1 MKSNWKEETLN
12 LFADIK
18 GGKRLPKGENLTNNK
33 NNHPYIRIKDI
44 GEGKILEINN
54 NYQFVD
60 NEVYEKISRY
70 IVNTD
75 DIIISIVGTIG
86 LVKIIGKTL
95 DKANLT
101 ENCVKLTNLKN
112 IDKDYLYYYLIS
124 QCGQN
129 EIKKGIVGA
138 VQSKLPI
145 KNICNI
151 VIKYPVDLKEQ
162 QKIASILSALDNKIE
177 VNQKIN
183 ENLEQQAQAIFKS
196 WFVDFEPF
204 GGVMPNDWEIS
215 CLKDCCSLISRG
227 ITPKYNDESEEI
239 VINQKCIRNHQI
251 DITQARTH
259 TPKKFNEK
267 WLKHL
272 DILIN
277 STGQGTLGRIAQVY
291 FEPEKMTVDSHV
303 TIIRPKNIHTAYYI
317 GCLLLNSENDFV
329 AMAHGSTG
337 QTELPRELVQ
347 SYKFILPNDDI
358 IKSFNDI
365 VKPMFKQIIIN
376 QNENSTLCKIRDAL
390 IPKLMNGEIDVSD
403 INI

>member
-1 MKSNWKEETLN
+1 MKSSKNWGQLVMKSKLSSLCSYRKGKIAVSELDSTNYISTENML
-12 LFADIK
+12 ADK
-18 GGKRLPKGENLTNNK
+18 GGITKSSGLPASDFTQAYYKNDVLVSNIRPYFKKIWFANMNGGCSNDVLVFTTNNECE
-33 NNHPYIRIKDI
+33 PS
-44 GEGKILEINN
+44 
-54 NYQFVD
+54 F
-60 NEVYEKISRY
+60 
-70 IVNTD
+70 
-75 DIIISIVGTIG
+75 
-86 LVKIIGKTL
+86 
-95 DKANLT
+95 
-101 ENCVKLTNLKN
+101 
-112 IDKDYLYYYLIS
+112 LYYVLSNDDFFNYATVTAK
-124 QCGQN
+124 GTKMPRGD
-129 EIKKGIVGA
+129 KKAIMEYEV
-138 VQSKLPI
+138 PI
-145 KNICNI
+145 YDIDTQK
-151 VIKYPVDLKEQ
+151 
-162 QKIASILSALDNKIE
+162 KIASILSVLDDKIE

-227 ITPKYNDESEEI
+227 ITPKYSDESEEI

-259 TPKKFNEK
+259 IPKKINEK

-291 FEPEKMTVDSHV
+291 FEPQKMTVDSHV

-365 VKPMFKQIIIN
+365 VEPMFKQIIIN
-376 QNENSTLCKIRDAL
+376 QNENSRLCKIRDTL
-390 IPKLMNGEIDVSD
+390 LPKLMNGEIF
-403 INI
+403 

>member
-1 MKSNWKEETLN
+1 MKSKLSSLCSYRKGKIAVSELDSTNYISTENML
-12 LFADIK
+12 ADK
-18 GGKRLPKGENLTNNK
+18 GGITKSSGLPASDFTQAYYKNDVLVSNIRPYFKKIWFANMNGGCSNDVLVFTANNECE
-33 NNHPYIRIKDI
+33 PS
-44 GEGKILEINN
+44 
-54 NYQFVD
+54 F
-60 NEVYEKISRY
+60 
-70 IVNTD
+70 
-75 DIIISIVGTIG
+75 
-86 LVKIIGKTL
+86 
-95 DKANLT
+95 
-101 ENCVKLTNLKN
+101 
-112 IDKDYLYYYLIS
+112 LYYVLSNDDFFNYATVTAKGTKMS
-124 QCGQN
+124 RGD
-129 EIKKGIVGA
+129 KKAIMEYEV
-138 VQSKLPI
+138 PI
-145 KNICNI
+145 YDIDTQK
-151 VIKYPVDLKEQ
+151 
-162 QKIASILSALDNKIE
+162 KIASILSALDDKIE
-177 VNQKIN
+177 VNKKIN

-259 TPKKFNEK
+259 TPKKINEK

-291 FEPEKMTVDSHV
+291 FEPQKMTVDSHV

-365 VKPMFKQIIIN
+365 VEPMFKQIIIN
-376 QNENSTLCKIRDAL
+376 QNENSRLCKIRDTL
-390 IPKLMNGEIDVSD
+390 LPKLMNGEIDVNTK
-403 INI
+403 I

>member
-1 MKSNWKEETLN
+1 MKSKLSSLCSYRKGKIAVSELDSTNYISTENML
-12 LFADIK
+12 ADK
-18 GGKRLPKGENLTNNK
+18 GGITKSSGLPASDFTQVYYKNDVLVSNIRPYFKKIWFANMNGGCSNDVLVFTANNECE
-33 NNHPYIRIKDI
+33 PS
-44 GEGKILEINN
+44 
-54 NYQFVD
+54 F
-60 NEVYEKISRY
+60 
-70 IVNTD
+70 
-75 DIIISIVGTIG
+75 
-86 LVKIIGKTL
+86 
-95 DKANLT
+95 
-101 ENCVKLTNLKN
+101 
-112 IDKDYLYYYLIS
+112 LYYVLSNDDFFNYATVTAK
-124 QCGQN
+124 GTKMPRGD
-129 EIKKGIVGA
+129 KKAIMEYEV
-138 VQSKLPI
+138 PI
-145 KNICNI
+145 YDIDTQK
-151 VIKYPVDLKEQ
+151 
-162 QKIASILSALDNKIE
+162 KIASILSALDEKIE

-227 ITPKYNDESEEI
+227 ITPKYSDESEEI

-259 TPKKFNEK
+259 IPKKINEK

-365 VKPMFKQIIIN
+365 VEPMFKQIIIN
-376 QNENSTLCKIRDAL
+376 QNENSRLCKIRDTL
-390 IPKLMNGEIDVSD
+390 LPKLMNGEIDVNTK
-403 INI
+403 I

>member
-1 MKSNWKEETLN
+1 MKSKLSSLCSYRKGKIAVSELDSTNYISTENML
-12 LFADIK
+12 ADK
-18 GGKRLPKGENLTNNK
+18 GGITKSSGLPASDFTQAYYKNDVLVSNIRPYFKKIWFANMNGGCSNDVLVFTANNECE
-33 NNHPYIRIKDI
+33 PS
-44 GEGKILEINN
+44 
-54 NYQFVD
+54 F
-60 NEVYEKISRY
+60 
-70 IVNTD
+70 
-75 DIIISIVGTIG
+75 
-86 LVKIIGKTL
+86 
-95 DKANLT
+95 
-101 ENCVKLTNLKN
+101 
-112 IDKDYLYYYLIS
+112 LYYVLSNDDFFNYATVTAK
-124 QCGQN
+124 GTKMPRGD
-129 EIKKGIVGA
+129 KKAIMEYEV
-138 VQSKLPI
+138 PI
-145 KNICNI
+145 YDIDTQK
-151 VIKYPVDLKEQ
+151 
-162 QKIASILSALDNKIE
+162 KIASILSVLDEKIE
-177 VNQKIN
+177 VNKKIN

-259 TPKKFNEK
+259 TPKKINEK

-291 FEPEKMTVDSHV
+291 FEPQKMTVDSHV

-365 VKPMFKQIIIN
+365 VEPMFKQIIIN
-376 QNENSTLCKIRDAL
+376 QNENSRLCKIRDTL
-390 IPKLMNGEIDVSD
+390 LPKLMNGEIDVNTK
-403 INI
+403 I